1 MWGPSYWGTT
11 YGGPAYWGPGTTISP
26 PAPGGPS
33 SGYWSPAYDGPDAWA
48 GSYFGTSTA
57 TSPSLSFRETLVAK
71 LASIPELTALVGTA
85 IYPGAIPETHDLGSD
100 GPVLTYRI
108 SSYPHG
114 KVLAGSDGTA
124 SPRVQFDAWSADFAL
139 ADAITKAIRDAIF
152 RRPVNPWTP
161 GGVEIMSVSKDDEF
175 DIAEPPKAATDQW
188 TYRVMSTYQIKHRVP
203 IPSSA

>member
-1 MWGPSYWGTT
+1 MILHWLQNLGM
-11 YGGPAYWGPGTTISP
+11 GGGVV
-26 PAPGGPS
+26 
-33 SGYWSPAYDGPDAWA
+33 A
-48 GSYFGTSTA
+48 GA
-57 TSPSLSFRETLVAK
+57 ISFRETLVAK
-71 LASIPELTALVGTA
+71 LGSIPELTALVGTA

-124 SPRVQFDAWSADFAL
+124 SPRVQFDAWSVDFGL

-152 RRPVNPWTP
+152 KRPVNPWTP

-203 IPSSA
+203 IPS